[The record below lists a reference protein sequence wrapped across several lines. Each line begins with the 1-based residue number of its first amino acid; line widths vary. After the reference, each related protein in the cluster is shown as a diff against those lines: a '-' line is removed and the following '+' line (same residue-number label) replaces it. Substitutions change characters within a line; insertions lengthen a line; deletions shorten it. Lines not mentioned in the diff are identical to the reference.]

1 MMKKLAKKFD
11 LYVNKFGYEISYD
24 ELMKSV
30 PLSQTEK
37 SDVQG
42 QQFVVIISI
51 FSYVANEVG
60 MYSEI
65 YGNITENGLEAI
77 FAWHILHS
85 VLMAAIAVS
94 YFKAPKK

>member
-42 QQFVVIISI
+42 QKFVVAISI

-60 MYSEI
+60 MYSET
-65 YGNITENGLEAI
+65 YANITENGLEAI
-77 FAWHILHS
+77 FAWQILHS
-85 VLMAAIAVS
+85 VLMAAIAVL
-94 YFKAPKK
+94 YFMAP